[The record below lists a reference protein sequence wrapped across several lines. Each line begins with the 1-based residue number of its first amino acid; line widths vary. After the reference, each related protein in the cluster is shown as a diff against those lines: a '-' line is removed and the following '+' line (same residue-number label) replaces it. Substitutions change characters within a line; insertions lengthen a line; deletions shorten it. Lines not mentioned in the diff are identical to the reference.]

1 MEHEFRRVYAHA
13 ALVLASGGKNNFV
26 ATKTITPTRYE
37 SVGCDE
43 ENFSSPEESLP
54 ASGVIFFSN
63 TNRTNLTNLCVRRS
77 GNHSWKFMDN
87 SWQLVLN
94 INYQKLLVNDQ
105 K

>member
-54 ASGVIFFSN
+54 ASGVIFFFEHKSHEFN
-63 TNRTNLTNLCVRRS
+63 ESLRETKR
-77 GNHSWKFMDN
+77 KPFMEIHG
-87 SWQLVLN
+87 QFMAIGVKH
-94 INYQKLLVNDQ
+94 KLSEITRE
-105 K
+105 